1 MIIYVMLK
9 LHEASRI
16 LHTVSDGWGE
26 QVILLGIDHRELN
39 LVIIVRDALEKQSRP
54 IEYSL
59 CIWGRANVWTWGP
72 QVVSLGLISRYC
84 LA

>member
-39 LVIIVRDALEKQSRP
+39 LVIIVGMLSRSNRVP
-54 IEYSL
+54 SSIAYASGAELTSGHGVRK
-59 CIWGRANVWTWGP
+59 W
-72 QVVSLGLISRYC
+72 
-84 LA
+84 